1 MRNAAPKVAAFLHGN
16 NDLFARIVDAIIE
29 NTARE
34 KGLLPSVQ
42 RAVDQL
48 VLIWT
53 EQSKR
58 KQSNEDNDQEIDPNV
73 FNNLPYL
80 AGQRNTLRTP
90 MLRAISPSTPAAV
103 LCRLLALMTRLR
115 CLVHACYHA
124 MIGQGLR
131 QRIKHLPER
140 ALYASISGPRFRN
153 CRQGI
158 SYTPADVGPL
168 IRIEEQRLLGSFLC
182 IIFYDKVRKMD
193 ADVPVLSARSETI
206 HISPD
211 RRRPLEE
218 NLRGA

>member
-1 MRNAAPKVAAFLHGN
+1 MVCPAKHPILSLQSVRNAAPKVAAFLHGN

-103 LCRLLALMTRLR
+103 LCRLLAPMTQLR
-115 CLVHACYHA
+115 RYGIMDQLEVSPRKNVEVGARVTVNLE
-124 MIGQGLR
+124 GEV
-131 QRIKHLPER
+131 KH
-140 ALYASISGPRFRN
+140 
-153 CRQGI
+153 
-158 SYTPADVGPL
+158 
-168 IRIEEQRLLGSFLC
+168 
-182 IIFYDKVRKMD
+182 M
-193 ADVPVLSARSETI
+193 
-206 HISPD
+206 
-211 RRRPLEE
+211 
-218 NLRGA
+218 